1 MKKIVTLLVLAF
13 LWLLMSGLYKTLILS
28 FGVISVILVMYFT
41 KRMAE
46 NDGYELKSHL
56 SVFNTVKYFRWL
68 FIEVV
73 KSNWTVSK
81 ILLSQTIKI
90 NQKFVKTPVSQK
102 SDLAKVLF
110 ANSITL
116 TPGTVTVET
125 DDQSFIVH
133 ALNVTDSS
141 MDELKHMNEK
151 VSFIERVIE

>member
-1 MKKIVTLLVLAF
+1 MKKIVTLIFLAL

-28 FGVISVILVMYFT
+28 FGAISVILVMLFT
-41 KRMAE
+41 QRMAE
-46 NDGYELKSHL
+46 NDGYNLKCELSFFK
-56 SVFNTVKYFRWL
+56 TVKYLGWL

-73 KSNWTVSK
+73 KSNWEVSK
-81 ILLSQTIKI
+81 ILLSGTVEI
-90 NQKFVKTPVSQK
+90 NQKFVETPVSPK

-125 DDQSFIVH
+125 EDQSFMVH
-133 ALNVTDSS
+133 ALNVTESS

-151 VSFIERVIE
+151 VTHIERVK

>member
-1 MKKIVTLLVLAF
+1 MKKIVTIIFLAL

-28 FGVISVILVMYFT
+28 FGGISVILVMFLT
-41 KRMAE
+41 KRMTE
-46 NDGYELKSHL
+46 YDGYELKSHL
-56 SVFNTVKYFRWL
+56 SLFKTIKYFGWL

-73 KSNWTVSK
+73 KSNWDVSK
-81 ILLSQTIKI
+81 ILLSRTIEV

-125 DDQSFIVH
+125 EDQSFIVH

-141 MDELKHMNEK
+141 MDELKNINEK
-151 VSFIERVIE
+151 ISFIERVIE

>member
-1 MKKIVTLLVLAF
+1 MKKIVTLIFLAL
-13 LWLLMSGLYKTLILS
+13 LWLLMSGLFKTLVLS
-28 FGVISVILVMYFT
+28 FGAVSVILVMYFT

-46 NDGYELKSHL
+46 KDGYELKSHL
-56 SVFNTVKYFRWL
+56 SVINTVKYFGWL

-73 KSNWTVSK
+73 KSNWEVSK
-81 ILLSQTIKI
+81 ILLSNTVKI

-102 SDLAKVLF
+102 SDVAKVFF

-125 DDQSFIVH
+125 EDQSFIVH
-133 ALNVTDSS
+133 ALNVTESS
-141 MDELKHMNEK
+141 MDDLKHMNEK

>member
-1 MKKIVTLLVLAF
+1 MKKIVTLIFLAL

-28 FGVISVILVMYFT
+28 FGAISVILVMLFT
-41 KRMAE
+41 QRMAE
-46 NDGYELKSHL
+46 NDGYNLKSEL
-56 SVFNTVKYFRWL
+56 SFFKTVKYLGWL

-73 KSNWTVSK
+73 KSNWEVSK
-81 ILLSQTIKI
+81 ILLSGTVEI
-90 NQKFVKTPVSQK
+90 NQKFVETPVSQK

-125 DDQSFIVH
+125 EDQSFMVH
-133 ALNVTDSS
+133 ALNVTESS

-151 VSFIERVIE
+151 VTHIERVK

>member
-1 MKKIVTLLVLAF
+1 MKKIVTLMFLAL

-28 FGVISVILVMYFT
+28 FGVVSVILVLFFT
-41 KRMAE
+41 KRMTE
-46 NDGYELKSHL
+46 NDGYELKFHL
-56 SVFNTVKYFRWL
+56 SIFKTVKYFGWL

-73 KSNWTVSK
+73 KSNWEVSK
-81 ILLSQTIKI
+81 ILLSQTIEV

-102 SDLAKVLF
+102 SDVAKVLF

-133 ALNVTDSS
+133 ALNVTDLS

>member
-1 MKKIVTLLVLAF
+1 MKQIVTLIFLAL

-28 FGVISVILVMYFT
+28 FGVFSVILVMYFI

-56 SVFNTVKYFRWL
+56 SVLNSIKYFGWL

-73 KSNWTVSK
+73 KSNWAVSK

-125 DDQSFIVH
+125 EDQSFIVH

-141 MDELKHMNEK
+141 MDELKNMNEK
-151 VSFIERVIE
+151 VSFLERVIE